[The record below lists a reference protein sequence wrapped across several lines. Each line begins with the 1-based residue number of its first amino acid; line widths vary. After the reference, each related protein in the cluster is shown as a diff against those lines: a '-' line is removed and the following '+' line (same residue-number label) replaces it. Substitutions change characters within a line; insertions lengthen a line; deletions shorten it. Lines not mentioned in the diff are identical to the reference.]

1 MSEYIVK
8 IIPNDP
14 YFCIDKQHAQEVAQY
29 IMRNVKADS
38 VEVSLHETPSF
49 VDCGTNLERISCPC
63 CNSLL
68 SFDWWH
74 NVMNGTYENQF
85 INLSV
90 QLPCCGTDSTL
101 NDLLYDFPCGFSS
114 VEFAIT
120 NPVTEINDGIL
131 STIQDI
137 LDITVRVIHAH
148 L

>member
-14 YFCIDKQHAQEVAQY
+14 YFCIAKQDAQEVAQY
-29 IMRNVKADS
+29 IKLNVKAYS
-38 VEVSLHETPSF
+38 VKVSIHETPSF
-49 VDCGTNLERISCPC
+49 VDCGANLVSISCPY

-68 SFDWWH
+68 TFDWWG
-74 NVMNGTYENQF
+74 NEMNRAYDNCFTD
-85 INLSV
+85 LSV